1 MEHIVWSDAFSVGV
15 YELNDQHMRL
25 VGVINRMID
34 LASLKKSDEA
44 AIKSAYLKVLDDM
57 VQYAAV
63 HFDTEER
70 YLKSIGFPDFEN
82 HAEEHKAFSRKAAEL
97 KQKAAVGEVDIPGT
111 SQYLQAWLS
120 GHILHSDMDYRRFK
134 ERVQS

>member
-70 YLKSIGFPDFEN
+70 S
-82 HAEEHKAFSRKAAEL
+82 
-97 KQKAAVGEVDIPGT
+97 
-111 SQYLQAWLS
+111 
-120 GHILHSDMDYRRFK
+120 
-134 ERVQS
+134 

>member
-82 HAEEHKAFSRKAAEL
+82 HSEEHKAFSRKAAEL

-111 SQYLQAWLS
+111 SKYLQAWLS